1 MPAPV
6 SDGTPEV
13 IEGEVND
20 YNLRDMNNDIENCIR
35 SESGCLTMPVRF
47 KQGQRR
53 QIGMDLTRFPER
65 EERPAIKVPTQHMPN
80 PGVPDEMLW

>member
-47 KQGQRR
+47 KQG
-53 QIGMDLTRFPER
+53 
-65 EERPAIKVPTQHMPN
+65 
-80 PGVPDEMLW
+80 